1 MLCAERM
8 QRIVQAIILGV
19 TMGLAA
25 AGMGGNTLLLQLAFL
40 VQFSMMLM
48 LFIAG
53 VTGFCPGLMILKK
66 IFPACECKDNQEKDN
81 S

>member
-25 AGMGGNTLLLQLAFL
+25 AGIGGDTKMLQLAFL
-40 VQFSMMLM
+40 IQFAMMVM
-48 LFIAG
+48 LIIAG
-53 VTGFCPGLMILKK
+53 VTGWCPGLIVLKK
-66 IFPACECKDNQEKDN
+66 IFPSCEEAKKDNN
-81 S
+81 

>member
-8 QRIVQAIILGV
+8 QRIVQAIILGLI
-19 TMGLAA
+19 MGLA
-25 AGMGGNTLLLQLAFL
+25 GMQMFKAAFL
-40 VQFSMMLM
+40 ITLAMMIM

-66 IFPACECKDNQEKDN
+66 IFPSCDCPESKG
-81 S
+81 

>member
-8 QRIVQAIILGV
+8 QRIVQAMILGLI
-19 TMGLAA
+19 MGLAGA
-25 AGMGGNTLLLQLAFL
+25 QMFKVAFL
-40 VQFSMMLM
+40 VTLAMMLM

-53 VTGFCPGLMILKK
+53 LTDFCPGLMILKK
-66 IFPACECKDNQEKDN
+66 VFPACDCDEKKGD